1 MASAADKEL
10 WLYVDPA
17 TGQQKG
23 PLAGAILKR
32 LLRKG
37 LLQPQQFVWTQ
48 RLSEWQPLAQVD
60 AFAAYCA
67 TWCAYWYYMVDDLDA
82 GPSATKQAGP
92 VLTKELV
99 ALFLDGEIDGIT
111 LVWSKDMAE
120 WSPISE
126 VPSLK
131 EFLHEANEDQAR
143 EEEVLE
149 KQNQVAVEDQV
160 YKDEKVE
167 AFVAEDG
174 KQYIFDAE
182 GKKWVTPEDKIEEDL
197 QALRDAAGDSKED
210 HEAAQEAKHKKKN
223 QASKN
228 NGGDGLNKENEN
240 GATSAANNG
249 ESIKAGSAISSAE
262 NADNAE
268 QKKPKKKKKKKSEK
282 WQKSKNKT
290 WVYVNGLPL
299 DVTVQE
305 VHDHFAK
312 CGVIQQDLVTSTPR
326 IKLYENKE
334 FGGLNV
340 RDRSN
345 ASSFAVQ
352 GDASVC
358 YMKEASVELAIQLL
372 DKSEIRPEWP
382 IDVSPAV
389 FEQKG
394 SEFVGRKKL
403 KLDSRAKVKKI
414 EQEKA
419 LSWNEGGDDDKNG
432 LRIVVIKHMFT
443 PEEIEDEAYENE
455 LRDDILAECL
465 KIGEVTKIT
474 LFSKHADG
482 VVVVKFESTGAAATC
497 LDVMNGRFFAG
508 RKLECSFWDGTDYTY
523 RESKDEEKERAEK
536 FSEWLEQGSSSSEAE
551 DESDGEGT
559 ADGKTSIDE
568 NGDAPS
574 AATVHAGRVMPD
586 LDDGDEEDDSEDEDV
601 PVAEAV
607 HVGRVMPDLD
617 DVDDDEDE

>member
-1 MASAADKEL
+1 MAAAADKEL
-10 WLYVDPA
+10 WLYVDAA

-67 TWCAYWYYMVDDLDA
+67 TWCALWYYMVDDLDA

-92 VLTKELV
+92 VATKELV
-99 ALFLDGEIDGIT
+99 ALFLDGEIDGMT

-120 WSPISE
+120 WSSISE

-149 KQNQVAVEDQV
+149 KQSQVAVEDQV
-160 YKDEKVE
+160 FKDEKVE

-174 KQYIFDAE
+174 KQYIFDTE

-197 QALRDAAGDSKED
+197 QALREAAGESKED
-210 HEAAQEAKHKKKN
+210 HEVAQEVKQKKKN
-223 QASKN
+223 QANKN
-228 NGGDGLNKENEN
+228 NGGDGVNKENEN
-240 GATSAANNG
+240 ENDTTAAADNG
-249 ESIKAGSAISSAE
+249 ESAKIASTASSADST
-262 NADNAE
+262 DNAE
-268 QKKPKKKKKKKSEK
+268 QRKPKKKKKKKSEK
-282 WQKSKNKT
+282 WQRSKNKT

-299 DVTVQE
+299 DITVQE

-334 FGGLNV
+334 FGGLN
-340 RDRSN
+340 
-345 ASSFAVQ
+345 
-352 GDASVC
+352 GDGSVC

-394 SEFVGRKKL
+394 SEFVKRKKL

-419 LSWNEGGDDDKNG
+419 LSWNEGGDGDKNG

-523 RESKDEEKERAEK
+523 RESKDEENERAEK

-551 DESDGEGT
+551 DESDDEDT
-559 ADGKTSIDE
+559 ADGKE
-568 NGDAPS
+568 NVNEIGAAPS

-586 LDDGDEEDDSEDEDV
+586 LDDDDEEDDSEDENV

-607 HVGRVMPDLD
+607 HAGRVMPDLD